1 MEEKKIMA
9 FKDEDGNKIEFEVFA
24 EIYLDEETAKEKK
37 YLLLAPIDDEE
48 NDNIF
53 AFRVD
58 VIDGNEEYNFVEDKD
73 EFDQVQ
79 KVYKNLLY

>member
-24 EIYLDEETAKEKK
+24 EIYLDEETEKEKK
-37 YLLLAPIDDEE
+37 YLLLAPIEDEE
-48 NDNIF
+48 SDNIF

-58 VIDGNEEYNFVEDKD
+58 IVDGNEEYNFVEDKE
-73 EFDQVQ
+73 EFDRVQ